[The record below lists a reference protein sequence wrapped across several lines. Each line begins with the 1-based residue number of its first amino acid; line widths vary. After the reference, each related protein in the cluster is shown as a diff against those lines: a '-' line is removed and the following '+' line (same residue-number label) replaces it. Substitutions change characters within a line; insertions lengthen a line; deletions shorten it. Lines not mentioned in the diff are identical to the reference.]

1 MTALP
6 RPPATTPALPAGAP
20 AEAPQPLYDVLV
32 AGLGP
37 GGCAAALAAHAA
49 GLRVLAVEARGPQAT
64 RSQLVLVRP
73 GAQAA
78 LCRLGLPD
86 ITEGRRTTT
95 IRHVENRLRDALAT
109 AAEASHRSPPT
120 PGMRPP
126 EPPLD
131 LCWHTGVVA
140 VAPGPA
146 DVQVTLRDEPGG
158 AQRTVSARHLV
169 DATGGRLEALGRPAR
184 QRAGP
189 GHLVITAEYTAPPW
203 FDGIVGVR
211 DPATHEL
218 YLLFPTW
225 GRAGVIAYFDT
236 PPGARLDGATLARRF
251 EAIAGQLALGPPR
264 QPVEAIDVY
273 QRRLARPSTDRV
285 LPIGDAVGNV
295 DVLLGAGMSW
305 AIEDG
310 VDAALGVAAAQRR
323 PSAALEM
330 AVTQATGARIF
341 ARHRA
346 GSLRGRLMLAV
357 RPLLERAW
365 PRATLPHIGRDSLG
379 PPPLLWP
386 AVRFVFGRRPRAT

>member
-1 MTALP
+1 MQTA
-6 RPPATTPALPAGAP
+6 AG
-20 AEAPQPLYDVLV
+20 AEAPPPTVDVLV

-37 GGCAAALAAHAA
+37 GGCAAALAAHAE
-49 GLRVLAVEARGPQAT
+49 GLRTLAVEARGPQAL

-95 IRHVENRLRDALAT
+95 IRHVENRLRAALT
-109 AAEASHRSPPT
+109 AARTTTAQADAGTASAPARGAP
-120 PGMRPP
+120 M
-126 EPPLD
+126 LD
-131 LCWHTGVVA
+131 LCWHTGVTGLQTAEDHVR
-140 VAPGPA
+140 
-146 DVQVTLRDEPGG
+146 VTLRDETTGLE
-158 AQRTVSARHLV
+158 RTVTARHLV

-189 GHLVITAEYTAPPW
+189 SHLVVTAEYAAEPW

-211 DPATHEL
+211 DPQTHEL

-225 GRAGVIAYFDT
+225 GRRGVIAYLDT
-236 PPGARLDGATLARRF
+236 PPGAPGDGRLLAQRF
-251 EAIAGQLALGPPR
+251 QAIAERLALGPPR
-264 QPVEAIDVY
+264 QAGEAVDVF

-295 DVLLGAGMSW
+295 DVLFGAGMSW

-310 VDAALGVAAAQRR
+310 VEAARGIAAAQAETT
-323 PSAALEM
+323 AARE
-330 AVTQATGARIF
+330 QAQAREVAARIF

-346 GSLRGRLMLAV
+346 GTRRGRLMLAV

-365 PRATLPHIGRDSLG
+365 PRASLPDVGRSTLG

-386 AVRFVFGRRPRAT
+386 AVRLVFGRRPRAT